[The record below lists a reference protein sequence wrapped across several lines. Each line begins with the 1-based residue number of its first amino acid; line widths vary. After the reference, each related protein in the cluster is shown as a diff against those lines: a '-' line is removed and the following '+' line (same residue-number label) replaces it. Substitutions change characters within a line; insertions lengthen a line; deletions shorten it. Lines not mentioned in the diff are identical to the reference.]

1 MTQNMHQTLHTG
13 YAPVRASS
21 RAGFWSASIW
31 CKQYTQ
37 FPHIFFNRHPEST
50 PLYFGSI
57 QICTYFPKVSP
68 VQTKSRSMQ
77 KLRGSAIT
85 QVMKKMSN
93 TTMN

>member
-1 MTQNMHQTLHTG
+1 MHWTLHTG
-13 YAPVRASS
+13 YAPVQASS

-37 FPHIFFNRHPEST
+37 FPHIFSNRHPEST
-50 PLYFGSI
+50 PLCLGGI
-57 QICTYFPKVSP
+57 QICTYFLKVSP
-68 VQTKSRSMQ
+68 VQTKNRSKG

-85 QVMKKMSN
+85 QVMKKMTN